1 MSRTMA
7 PTASINAVLA
17 NQHYHAQ
24 QQQRQETPD
33 SPVSPSQPT
42 TPQFSWPRRVRS
54 PEPHLPLRKASPE
67 RLRQRMP
74 SLPTTKTRQ
83 KPANLFIT
91 TDAGKEALKPATAGS
106 VAPPHSSRVNVK
118 SNNWW
123 ENTDDE
129 KSPARQRNFSNVE
142 PRSRPREL
150 SIADAT
156 LKRQGSWPLEDNSP
170 VSMPVPEMDRNE
182 TRTSYRSQ
190 MTSTSSHMDS
200 TSGTARSSIAT
211 ADSSVSDCVKI
222 DYVDDEDD
230 ADDNMSRYEDD
241 LLDMYIAGFGT
252 PVNLSVDLRESMRKS
267 MRLSMANSR
276 TNSFL
281 HAPKSSV
288 DTLGVRPGTSPSGSE
303 VGGGSHRRSHS
314 ASMVDRKSILADAN
328 LTPFDRNNKPTL
340 SHSRTSTQILSGRD
354 LPSEPLSAPP
364 PTVEPSPVLSPII
377 GSPVSTSIPLPP
389 SKPVPRDRYGFK
401 KTSLHIA
408 VEDYDAWEKEYN
420 IHLERRRNK
429 WNILMRQFGYT
440 TENPTRFPTK
450 SEKIK
455 RYVRKGI
462 PPDWRGA
469 AWFWYA
475 GGPKKLAEDPG
486 LYWNL
491 LKKVNQGELSDND
504 REHIERDLNRTF
516 PDNDRFKPDNRP
528 TTSEQSRGIGETEN
542 ETSMIKALRRV
553 LQAFAVHNPSIGYC
567 QSLNFIAGLLLLFL
581 KEDEEKAFILL
592 NVVTTEHLPG
602 THGVALEGANIDI
615 AVLMT
620 SIKES
625 LPAIWAKLDDKPG
638 TPGAGGVPRLPTVS
652 LATTA
657 WFMSLFVGTLPI
669 ECVLRVWDCLF
680 FEGSKTLFRVAL
692 AIFKS
697 SEQTIKAVSDP
708 MEIFQLVQSLPR
720 GMLDANALMETCF
733 RKRGGFGGLS
743 QDVVEKRREEGRVA
757 TRNGRTLTVSEGSG
771 RGRLGG
777 GDGDAG
783 RRSFMRAKS
792 KTRFSR
798 RQTKG
803 S

>member
-1 MSRTMA
+1 MA

-17 NQHYHAQ
+17 NQHYH
-24 QQQRQETPD
+24 QQREDTPD

-74 SLPTTKTRQ
+74 SLPTIKTRQ
-83 KPANLFIT
+83 KPAPLFIT
-91 TDAGKEALKPATAGS
+91 TNAGQEALGPFTSGS
-106 VAPPHSSRVNVK
+106 IAPPHSSRVNVK
-118 SNNWW
+118 SNKWW
-123 ENTDDE
+123 EDTDDE
-129 KSPARQRNFSNVE
+129 KSPARRRNFSAVE

-150 SIADAT
+150 SMADAT
-156 LKRQGSWPLEDNSP
+156 LSRQGSWPLEDSP
-170 VSMPVPEMDRNE
+170 TSMAVPETDRNE

-190 MTSTSSHMDS
+190 MTSTSSHMGS
-200 TSGTARSSIAT
+200 TTGTARSSVAT

-222 DYVDDEDD
+222 DYADDDED
-230 ADDNMSRYEDD
+230 AQDNMTDYEDD

-252 PVNLSVDLRESMRKS
+252 PVNLSVDLREQMRKS

-288 DTLGVRPGTSPSGSE
+288 DTLGVRPGTSPSSANDT
-303 VGGGSHRRSHS
+303 GGSHRRSHS

-340 SHSRTSTQILSGRD
+340 FLSHNRTSTQILSGRV
-354 LPSEPLSAPP
+354 LPDPPLSAPP
-364 PTVEPSPVLSPII
+364 PTVDPSPVLSPITD
-377 GSPVSTSIPLPP
+377 SPVSSSIPLPP

-401 KTSLHIA
+401 KSSLHIS
-408 VEDYDAWEKEYN
+408 VQDYDVWQKEYN
-420 IHLERRRNK
+420 LHLDRRRAK
-429 WNILMRQFGYT
+429 WNILMKQFGYT

-491 LKKVNQGELSDND
+491 LKQVNQGALSDND

-516 PDNDRFKPDNRP
+516 PDNDRFKPDDRP

-553 LQAFAVHNPSIGYC
+553 LQAFAVHNPNIGYC

-581 KEDEEKAFILL
+581 NEDEEKAFILL

-625 LPAIWAKLDDKPG
+625 LPSIWAKLDDKPT
-638 TPGAGGVPRLPTVS
+638 TPAAGGVPRLPTVS

-757 TRNGRTLTVSEGSG
+757 TRSGRTLTVSSGDVRG
-771 RGRLGG
+771 RGGE
-777 GDGDAG
+777 GDALG

-803 S
+803 A